1 MRLSID
7 SLLSD
12 IEEYFVDNSDPH
24 SYRYKRLDPRGLLG
38 RAYTLIA
45 ELDEK
50 VANPLDEDEE
60 ECGEYDEEEY
70 DEEEE
75 GEDYEEEEGEDYE
88 EEEDEDEETVDN
100 VDDVK

>member
-12 IEEYFVDNSDPH
+12 IEEYFVDNSDPYPH
-24 SYRYKRLDPRGLLG
+24 RYKRLDPRGLLG

-50 VANPLDEDEE
+50 VVLQDAEDHLFE
-60 ECGEYDEEEY
+60 DDEEY
-70 DEEEE
+70 DEEYDPEQDGEE
-75 GEDYEEEEGEDYE
+75 YEEET
-88 EEEDEDEETVDN
+88 EEDDDSEVVDN

>member
-12 IEEYFVDNSDPH
+12 IEEYFVDNSDPYPH
-24 SYRYKRLDPRGLLG
+24 RYKRLDPRSLLG

-50 VANPLDEDEE
+50 VENPSDEDEE
-60 ECGEYDEEEY
+60 EYGEYDE
-70 DEEEE
+70 
-75 GEDYEEEEGEDYE
+75 EDYEEEEC
-88 EEEDEDEETVDN
+88 DEDEEAVDN
-100 VDDVK
+100 VDDIK

>member
-12 IEEYFVDNSDPH
+12 IEEYFVDNSDPYPH
-24 SYRYKRLDPRGLLG
+24 RYKRLDPRGLLG

-50 VANPLDEDEE
+50 VDPEKTDSHLWED
-60 ECGEYDEEEY
+60 DEEEY
-70 DEEEE
+70 DEEYDPEQ
-75 GEDYEEEEGEDYE
+75 DEEEI
-88 EEEDEDEETVDN
+88 EDEDGEAVDN
-100 VDDVK
+100 VDGPK

>member
-12 IEEYFVDNSDPH
+12 IEEYLVENAEP
-24 SYRYKRLDPRGLLG
+24 YPQRYKRLDPRGLLG
-38 RAYTLIA
+38 RAYTVIA

-50 VANPLDEDEE
+50 IVSYEAPD
-60 ECGEYDEEEY
+60 EYDEEDYGEYEDEEY
-70 DEEEE
+70 DEEAEE
-75 GEDYEEEEGEDYE
+75 AED
-88 EEEDEDEETVDN
+88 DEAVDN

>member
-50 VANPLDEDEE
+50 VANPLDDEE
-60 ECGEYDEEEY
+60 EYDEEEY
-70 DEEEE
+70 DEEE
-75 GEDYEEEEGEDYE
+75 YNEEEEGEDYE
-88 EEEDEDEETVDN
+88 EEEDEDEEAVDN